1 MRLKSFHA
9 KSMSE
14 AMRQVRDTLGEDAII
29 VSSKE
34 EKSGW
39 VKITAAV
46 EQVNAPVEEEFFDAE
61 TNVERRKKP
70 RNLVHCNTSMPSS
83 SLGIS
88 SNFSC

>member
-1 MRLKSFHA
+1 
-9 KSMSE
+9 MSE

-46 EQVNAPVEEEFFDAE
+46 EQMNAAAEQEDSFDAE
-61 TNVERRKKP
+61 TNIEIITEV
-70 RNLVHCNTSMPSS
+70 L
-83 SLGIS
+83 L
-88 SNFSC
+88 